1 MFGILF
7 INVWKF
13 KIFLQYASRAKKIRI
28 TLRQNALKSNMPK
41 EFYVKKVNELMDE
54 NERLKQTNLA
64 LEAKAS
70 KASIFE
76 EDELRPWYNR
86 IDEIFL
92 AVLKTQEQF
101 ITLKSRIKNLTYR
114 IKIKTDMENLRK
126 MLSGDSDTQEVS
138 FF

>member
-1 MFGILF
+1 M
-7 INVWKF
+7 
-13 KIFLQYASRAKKIRI
+13 
-28 TLRQNALKSNMPK
+28 RQNALKSNMPK

-64 LEAKAS
+64 LEDKAS

-92 AVLKTQEQF
+92 SALKIQEQF
-101 ITLKSRIKNLTYR
+101 ITIKSRIKNLTYR

-138 FF
+138 FYSNMLK